1 MKGSF
6 RHVLVIG
13 ATSGIA
19 RAVGRE
25 LAAGNGRL
33 FLVARDGPALEAEA
47 ADLGLHGATI
57 AGTAVADLDHTD
69 LHPGLVDTAFAA
81 LGRVDL
87 VLVAH
92 GVLGEQSACEQEPE
106 RALAVL
112 QTNLSATAVLLL
124 HLANRLEAQG
134 GGTLAVLSSVAGER
148 GRRSNFVYGAS
159 KAGLSALLSGLRAR
173 LAPAGVRVVTVKPG
187 PVDTPML
194 AGRPAGLLT
203 ARPGPVARGIVR
215 GLERGCHTIWVPG
228 FWRWIMI
235 VIRLLPERVFMRL
248 RA

>member
-1 MKGSF
+1 MRGTF
-6 RHVLVIG
+6 RTVLIIG

-25 LAAGNGRL
+25 LAQRNSRL
-33 FLVARDGPALEAEA
+33 FLVARDEAALEAEA

-57 AGTAVADLDHTD
+57 AGTAVADLDHTNG
-69 LHPGLVDTAFAA
+69 HPGLVETAFAA
-81 LGRVDL
+81 LGTVDL

-92 GVLGEQSACEQEPE
+92 GVLGEQEACEREPD
-106 RALAVL
+106 RALSVL

-134 GGTLAVLSSVAGER
+134 SGTLAVLSSVAGER

-194 AGRPAGLLT
+194 AGRPGGPLT
-203 ARPGPVARGIVR
+203 ARPGPVARSLLR
-215 GLERGCHTIWVPG
+215 GLERGGHTLFVPG
-228 FWRWIMI
+228 YWRWIML

-248 RA
+248 KA